1 MRTYLILLLLLFLAS
16 CGTDEPSNIE
26 PTLRT
31 LEATGITRTAA
42 TLQGSV
48 SLQGSTSMPKLA
60 FAYGLGND
68 MASTVAAADSAN
80 GSISA
85 RLYGLNPGT
94 TYRYQLIADNGR
106 VTIHANTMT
115 FATQPNLPPTIDSAA
130 ILSSSPVSAIVGFL
144 IPDDGGEKLKDV
156 GCYIVKGN
164 ASPGSSLPA
173 DARKVPAYGRPTVT
187 GEWRTVITELSV
199 NTAYTIFPYAATI
212 VGETIGKGLTL
223 NTSNAIV
230 VTEGGDFALMMKG
243 QHADS
248 VSVAGSLNGDDI
260 LCLKSLNPIS
270 IDMGGARIISG
281 GAPYSETSYTEND
294 IVGYHFFTGCT
305 RLSGI
310 VLPAGAVK
318 ISKDAFKNCTSLKEI
333 SIPASATEV
342 TPSAGCTSLATIK
355 VSEANTGFKSVDG
368 VLTDASVVAIVW
380 FPMGKKGSYTMPA
393 TITSVGDF
401 AFSQCSI
408 ATFTMGENIT
418 RMGQSV
424 FYNSGVENVTLPGK
438 LQTVP
443 TATFQHCAKL
453 RTVSIG
459 QGTELISS
467 RVFDGCPLT
476 DLYVNA
482 IEPPACAADAFAT
495 TGNDFTKTCTLH
507 VPEGSAKYYKASNA
521 WKAFARIVE
530 DRQ

>member
-1 MRTYLILLLLLFLAS
+1 MRTYLIFLLLLILSS

-31 LEATGITRTAA
+31 LKATDITRTAA

-48 SLQGSTSMPKLA
+48 SLQGSTSMPRLA

-68 MASTVAAADSAN
+68 MASTLAAADSAN
-80 GSISA
+80 GSVSA
-85 RLYGLNPGT
+85 RLEGLKPGT
-94 TYRYQLIADNGR
+94 TYQYQLIADNGR
-106 VTIHANTMT
+106 VTIHGNTMT
-115 FATQPNLPPTIDSAA
+115 FSTRPNLPPTIDSAA

-144 IPDDGGEKLKDV
+144 IPDDGGEKLKDT

-164 ASPGSSLPA
+164 ASPISSLPA
-173 DARKVPAYGRPTVT
+173 DARKVPAYGKPTAT
-187 GEWRTVITELSV
+187 GEWRTVITGLSV
-199 NTAYTIFPYAATI
+199 NTTYTIFPYAATI

-223 NTSNAIV
+223 NTSNATV

-243 QHADS
+243 RTADS
-248 VSVAGSLNGDDI
+248 VSVAGPLNGDDI

-281 GAPYSETSYTEND
+281 GGPYSETSYTED
-294 IVGYHFFTGCT
+294 DVVGSRFFTGCT
-305 RLSGI
+305 RLSDI
-310 VLPAGAVK
+310 VLPSSANK
-318 ISKDAFKNCTSLKEI
+318 ISKDAFKDCTSLKEI
-333 SIPASATEV
+333 FIPASATEV
-342 TPSAGCTSLATIK
+342 APSAGCTSLATIK
-355 VSEANTGFKSVDG
+355 VSEANTRFKSVDG
-368 VLTDASVVAIVW
+368 VLTDASVTNFVW

-393 TITSVGDF
+393 TITSVGDY

-408 ATFTMGENIT
+408 ANFTMGENVT
-418 RMGQSV
+418 SMGQSV
-424 FYNSGVENVTLPGK
+424 FYDSGVENVTLPAK

-467 RVFDGCPLT
+467 HVFDGCPLT
-476 DLYVNA
+476 DLYINA
-482 IEPPACAADAFAT
+482 TEPPACAANAFAT
-495 TGNDFTKTCTLH
+495 TGTDFTKTCTLH
-507 VPEGSAKYYKASNA
+507 VPAGSAKYYRASNA
-521 WKAFARIVE
+521 WKAFLHIVE
-530 DRQ
+530 D